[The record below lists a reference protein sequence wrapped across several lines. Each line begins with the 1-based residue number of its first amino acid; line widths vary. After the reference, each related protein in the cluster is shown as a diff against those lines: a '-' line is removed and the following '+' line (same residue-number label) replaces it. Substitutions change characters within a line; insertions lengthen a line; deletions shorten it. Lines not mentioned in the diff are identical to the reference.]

1 MEPKKKGMTLVA
13 KQKAAGWLF
22 LVPASAMIAIMSF
35 YPDGKGIYH
44 FFTDW

>member
-13 KQKAAGWLF
+13 KQKAAIPGAGICNDCNYELF
-22 LVPASAMIAIMSF
+22 
-35 YPDGKGIYH
+35 PDGKGIYH